1 MINLIIG
8 KKGSGKT
15 KKLVELSNQLTAK
28 TTGNIV
34 VISNEKKLTF
44 DLSHKVRLISTGE
57 YSISDFCGLYGFICG
72 ICAGNYDVTDILVDS
87 IYAIDDIDKNDL
99 ISFIEKLNSICDKNN
114 INLTLGLSLEK
125 ADLPSELLDLIK
137 ENF

>member
-28 TTGNIV
+28 TTGNVV

-44 DLSHKVRLISTGE
+44 DLSHKVRLISTDE
-57 YSISDFCGLYGFICG
+57 YCISDFCGLYGFICG

-87 IYAIDDIDKNDL
+87 IFAIDDVDKNDL
-99 ISFIEKLNSICDKNN
+99 ISFIEKLNSICDKNDT
-114 INLTLGLSLEK
+114 NLTLGLSVEK
-125 ADLPSELLDLIK
+125 SDLPSEILNLVEIK
-137 ENF
+137 

>member
-28 TTGNIV
+28 TTGNVV

-44 DLSHKVRLISTGE
+44 DLSHKVRLISTDE
-57 YSISDFCGLYGFICG
+57 YGISDFCGLYGFICG

-125 ADLPSELLDLIK
+125 ADLPNEILNLI
-137 ENF
+137 E